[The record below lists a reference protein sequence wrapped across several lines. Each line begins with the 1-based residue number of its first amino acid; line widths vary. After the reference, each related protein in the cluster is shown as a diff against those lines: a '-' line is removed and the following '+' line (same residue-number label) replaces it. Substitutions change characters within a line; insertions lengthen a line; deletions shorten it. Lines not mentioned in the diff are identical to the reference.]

1 MNYHMSGFAEKIKQI
16 MVKFKDLAAI
26 GSSNLLVSAISA
38 GFWFYIAAI
47 LGESSYGEVSYFIA
61 IANIASTI
69 AFIGAGNTVLV
80 YTAKNLN
87 INNSIFSVTII
98 SGLITS
104 IVVFLLVKNIETSI
118 FVLGY
123 VIFGLAINEVLG
135 RKQYKKYAKYLL
147 TQRALQVGLSLG
159 LYYVIGIEGI
169 IFGYALSF
177 LPYLIKVI
185 PIIQNSEKNFGL
197 LKNKIGFMLN
207 SYSVDLT
214 RTFSVYTDKL
224 IIFPIFGFALL
235 GNYQIGIQYL
245 TILSILPNVIFQ
257 YILPHDASGRENK
270 KLKIATILVSVI
282 ISTISILIIPIIVPI
297 FLPAFKTAIILIQIL
312 SLAIVPK
319 TISMMFM
326 SKFLG
331 NEKSK
336 IVVTG
341 TIIYLITQISGIL
354 VLGEFYGIEGAAW
367 SLIIASGFEAVFLF
381 GVNTL
386 DKNKNLQSNV

>member
-1 MNYHMSGFAEKIKQI
+1 MGDYSEKIKKI
-16 MVKFKDLAAI
+16 IIKFKDLAAL
-26 GSSNLLVSAISA
+26 GSSHLLASAISA
-38 GFWFYIAAI
+38 GFWFYIASI
-47 LGESSYGEVSYFIA
+47 LGESGYGEVSYFIA

-87 INNSIFSVTII
+87 IQGSIFSVTVI

-104 IVVFLLVKNIETSI
+104 IAVFLIIQNFETSLFI
-118 FVLGY
+118 LGY
-123 VIFGLAINEVLG
+123 VVFGLAINEVLG

-147 TQRALQVGLSLG
+147 TQKALQVGLSLG

-177 LPYLIKVI
+177 LPYLVKIIPVIK
-185 PIIQNSEKNFGL
+185 NSEKDFGL
-197 LKNKIGFMLN
+197 LKNKIGFMIN

-214 RTFSVYTDKL
+214 RTFSIYTDKL

-235 GNYQIGIQYL
+235 GNYQLGIQYL
-245 TILSILPNVIFQ
+245 TILSILPNIIFQ
-257 YILPHDASGRENK
+257 YILPHDASGRANN
-270 KLKIATILVSVI
+270 KLKMLTILVSII
-282 ISTISILIIPIIVPI
+282 ISIISILIMPIIVPI
-297 FLPAFKTAIILIQIL
+297 FLPEFETAVILIQIL
-312 SLAIVPK
+312 SLAIIPK

-336 IVVTG
+336 IVVSG
-341 TIIYLITQISGIL
+341 TVIYLITQVSGIL
-354 VLGEFYGIEGAAW
+354 VLGGLYGIEGVAW

-381 GVNTL
+381 VANRL
-386 DKNKNLQSNV
+386 DKNKNLQSSI

>member
-1 MNYHMSGFAEKIKQI
+1 MGDYSEKIKKI
-16 MVKFKDLAAI
+16 IIKFKDLAAL
-26 GSSNLLVSAISA
+26 GSSHLLASAISA
-38 GFWFYIAAI
+38 GFWFYIASI
-47 LGESSYGEVSYFIA
+47 LGESGYGEVSYFIA

-87 INNSIFSVTII
+87 IQGSIFSVTVI

-104 IVVFLLVKNIETSI
+104 IAVFLIIQNFETSLFI
-118 FVLGY
+118 LGY
-123 VIFGLAINEVLG
+123 VVFGLAINEVLG

-147 TQRALQVGLSLG
+147 TQKALQVGLSLG

-177 LPYLIKVI
+177 LPYLVKIIPVIK
-185 PIIQNSEKNFGL
+185 NSEKDFGL
-197 LKNKIGFMLN
+197 LKNKIGFMIN

-214 RTFSVYTDKL
+214 RTFSIYTDKL

-235 GNYQIGIQYL
+235 GNYQLGIQYL
-245 TILSILPNVIFQ
+245 TILSILPNIIFQ
-257 YILPHDASGRENK
+257 YILPHDASGRANN
-270 KLKIATILVSVI
+270 KLKMLTILVSII
-282 ISTISILIIPIIVPI
+282 ISIISILIMPIIVPI
-297 FLPAFKTAIILIQIL
+297 FLPEFETAVILIQIL
-312 SLAIVPK
+312 SLAIIPK

-336 IVVTG
+336 IVVSG
-341 TIIYLITQISGIL
+341 TVIYLITQVSGIL
-354 VLGEFYGIEGAAW
+354 VLGGLYGIEGVAW

-381 GVNTL
+381 VANNL
-386 DKNKNLQSNV
+386 DKNKNLQSSI

>member
-1 MNYHMSGFAEKIKQI
+1 MGDYSEKIKKI
-16 MVKFKDLAAI
+16 IIKFKDLAAL
-26 GSSNLLVSAISA
+26 GSSHLLASAISA
-38 GFWFYIAAI
+38 GFWFYIASI
-47 LGESSYGEVSYFIA
+47 LGESGYGEVSYFIA

-87 INNSIFSVTII
+87 IQGSIFSVTVI

-104 IVVFLLVKNIETSI
+104 IAVFLIIQNFETSLFI
-118 FVLGY
+118 LGY
-123 VIFGLAINEVLG
+123 VVFGLAINEVLG

-147 TQRALQVGLSLG
+147 TQKALQVGLSLG

-177 LPYLIKVI
+177 LPYLVKIIPVIK
-185 PIIQNSEKNFGL
+185 NSEKDFGL
-197 LKNKIGFMLN
+197 LKNKIGFMIN

-214 RTFSVYTDKL
+214 RTFSIYTDKL

-235 GNYQIGIQYL
+235 GNYQLGIQYL
-245 TILSILPNVIFQ
+245 TILSILPNIIFQ
-257 YILPHDASGRENK
+257 YILPHDASGRANN
-270 KLKIATILVSVI
+270 KLKMLTILVSII
-282 ISTISILIIPIIVPI
+282 ISIISILIMPTIVPI
-297 FLPAFKTAIILIQIL
+297 FLPEFETAVILIQIL
-312 SLAIVPK
+312 SLAIIPK

-336 IVVTG
+336 IVVSG
-341 TIIYLITQISGIL
+341 TVIYLITQVSGIL
-354 VLGEFYGIEGAAW
+354 VLGGLYGIEGVAW

-381 GVNTL
+381 VANRL
-386 DKNKNLQSNV
+386 DKNKNLQSSI